1 MIERFQIAKAMHQI
15 IRCMNNEDAYMAW
28 IYTVPDEA
36 SDEDLM
42 DIAKDD
48 KLFADTCNAFKS
60 IFAEYQK
67 DGLYIDKKRW

>member
-1 MIERFQIAKAMHQI
+1 MLERFQIAKAMHEI
-15 IRCMNNEDAYMAW
+15 IRCMNNENAYMEW

-48 KLFADTCNAFKS
+48 ELFADACSAFKS
-60 IFAEYQK
+60 IFTEYQA
-67 DGLYIDKKRW
+67 DGLYIDKKVW